1 MIEILLHKF
10 LLLLFILSILN
21 IIRNG
26 WFVLK
31 SFKLGITLQITN
43 ISLILLG
50 LSISYFVTILFSGFL
65 K

>member
-21 IIRNG
+21 ILRNI
-26 WFVLK
+26 WFIIDSYKKTVK
-31 SFKLGITLQITN
+31 FQITN
-43 ISLILLG
+43 KSLLLLG
-50 LSISYFVTILFSGFL
+50 ISVSYFFTILFSGFL